1 MRIALFTDT
10 FLPQVNGVVRSVVTT
25 ANELVRCGH
34 AVAVFTMDVS
44 RIEGE
49 GGPQGELDPRV
60 LVFPFPSFTLPG
72 FRHIQ
77 ARFPTIARPLAK
89 LRRFRPDVI
98 HLHTI
103 FTVGWEAVACAKLL
117 SCPLAGSHHGF
128 LAEYLSNFR
137 LDYVLIKR
145 LLRRYLAF
153 FYNRCSLVITP
164 ARALER
170 ELLEHGLRRP
180 VHVLSN
186 PIDLGRF
193 STTVHKA
200 ALRARFGMDR
210 PTAVHLGRL
219 VEQKRVDV
227 VLEGFA
233 RLCSGGFDAGLMII
247 GDGRER
253 PRLEGLARSLGISDR
268 VVWTGMLHG
277 APLVERLAACDV
289 FVSASTTE
297 VQPLVFLEAMAL
309 GLPAIGVRAGG
320 VPELVIDGKSGCL
333 VAPDDPEALA
343 QAMRKLFTDD
353 TFRGALG
360 DGAREVVNSFGAGRV
375 VAELVGLYEEVCLE
389 RPGRADLRA
398 IVPAGGVNAV
408 RAKPPTRNPLP

>member
-25 ANELVRCGH
+25 ANELVRRGH

-44 RIEGE
+44 RIVGE

-60 LVFPFPSFTLPG
+60 LVFPFPSFTFPG

-77 ARFPTIARPLAK
+77 ARFPTIARPLAR

-103 FTVGWEAVACAKLL
+103 FTVGWEAVACARLL
-117 SCPLAGSHHGF
+117 GCPLVGSHHGF

-137 LDYVLIKR
+137 LDYAVIKR
-145 LLRRYLAF
+145 LIRRYLAF
-153 FYNRCSLVITP
+153 FYNRCSVVITP
-164 ARALER
+164 ARALQR

-186 PIDLGRF
+186 PIDLRRF

-210 PTAVHLGRL
+210 PTAVHVGRL

-233 RLCSGGFDAGLMII
+233 RLRAGGFDAALMII

-253 PRLEGLARSLGISDR
+253 PRLE
-268 VVWTGMLHG
+268 
-277 APLVERLAACDV
+277 
-289 FVSASTTE
+289 
-297 VQPLVFLEAMAL
+297 
-309 GLPAIGVRAGG
+309 
-320 VPELVIDGKSGCL
+320 
-333 VAPDDPEALA
+333 
-343 QAMRKLFTDD
+343 
-353 TFRGALG
+353 
-360 DGAREVVNSFGAGRV
+360 
-375 VAELVGLYEEVCLE
+375 
-389 RPGRADLRA
+389 
-398 IVPAGGVNAV
+398 
-408 RAKPPTRNPLP
+408 

>member
-25 ANELVRCGH
+25 ANELVRRGH

-49 GGPQGELDPRV
+49 GPQGELDQRV
-60 LVFPFPSFTLPG
+60 QVFPFPSFTLPG

-103 FTVGWEAVACAKLL
+103 FTVGWEGVACAKVLGCSL
-117 SCPLAGSHHGF
+117 VGSHHGF

-137 LDYVLIKR
+137 LDYPVIKR

-219 VEQKRVDV
+219 VDQKRVDV

-233 RLCSGGFDAGLMII
+233 RLRSGGFDAALMII

-253 PRLEGLARSLGISDR
+253 PRLETLARSLGISDR

-289 FVSASTTE
+289 FISASTTE
-297 VQPLVFLEAMAL
+297 VQPLAFLEAMAL

-320 VPELVIDGKSGCL
+320 VPELVSDGRSGCL
-333 VAPDDPEALA
+333 VTPDDPEALA

-353 TFRGALG
+353 TLRGALG
-360 DGAREVVNSFGAGRV
+360 DGAREVVKSFEAGRV
-375 VAELVGLYEEVCLE
+375 VAELVGVYEEGLYGKAGPFESPCHRSSRWRE
-389 RPGRADLRA
+389 RRSGQATHP
-398 IVPAGGVNAV
+398 
-408 RAKPPTRNPLP
+408 

>member
-1 MRIALFTDT
+1 MAEMRIALFTDT

-25 ANELVRCGH
+25 ANELVRRGH

-49 GGPQGELDPRV
+49 GGPQGELEPGV
-60 LVFPFPSFTLPG
+60 QVFPFPSFTLPG

-117 SCPLAGSHHGF
+117 GCPLVGSHHGF

-137 LDYVLIKR
+137 LDYAVIKR

-193 STTVHKA
+193 STPVHKA
-200 ALRARFGMDR
+200 ALRARFGMDW

-219 VEQKRVDV
+219 VEQKRVEV

-233 RLCSGGFDAGLMII
+233 RLRSGGFDAVLMII

-268 VVWTGMLHG
+268 IVWTGMLHG

-289 FVSASTTE
+289 FLSASTTE

-320 VPELVIDGKSGCL
+320 VPELVSDGRSGCL
-333 VAPDDPEALA
+333 VTPDDPEALA
-343 QAMRKLFTDD
+343 QAMHKLFTDD
-353 TFRGALG
+353 TLQGALG
-360 DGAREVVNSFGAGRV
+360 DGAREVVKSFEAGRV
-375 VAELVGLYEEVCLE
+375 VAELVGLYEEACSE
-389 RPGRADLRA
+389 GPGRANLRA
-398 IVPAGGVNAV
+398 IVPAGWRERRSGQ
-408 RAKPPTRNPLP
+408 PTNP

>member
-25 ANELVRCGH
+25 ANELVRGGH
-34 AVAVFTMDVS
+34 AVAVFTMDVR

-49 GGPQGELDPRV
+49 NGPQGELDPRV

-72 FRHIQ
+72 FPHIQ

-103 FTVGWEAVACAKLL
+103 FTVGWEAVACARLL
-117 SCPLAGSHHGF
+117 GCPLVGSHHGF

-137 LDYVLIKR
+137 LDYALIKR

-153 FYNRCSLVITP
+153 FYNRCRAVITP

-170 ELLEHGLRRP
+170 ELLAHRLRRP

-193 STTVHKA
+193 STPVHKA
-200 ALRARFGMDR
+200 ALRARFGMHR
-210 PTAVHLGRL
+210 PTAVHVGRL
-219 VEQKRVDV
+219 VAQKRVDIL
-227 VLEGFA
+227 LEGFA
-233 RLCSGGFDAGLMII
+233 RLRSGGLDADLMII
-247 GDGRER
+247 GAGRER
-253 PRLEGLARSLGISDR
+253 PKLEALAGRLGIFDR
-268 VVWTGMLHG
+268 VRWTGMLHG
-277 APLVERLAACDV
+277 VPLVERLAACDV

-320 VPELVIDGKSGCL
+320 VPELVGDGSSGC
-333 VAPDDPEALA
+333 VVTPDDPRALA
-343 QAMRKLFTDD
+343 EAMRKLLTDD
-353 TFRGALG
+353 RLRGALG
-360 DGAREVVNSFGAGRV
+360 NGAREVVKSFEAGRV
-375 VAELVGLYEEVCLE
+375 VAELVGLYEQVCSDGSARSD
-389 RPGRADLRA
+389 RPA
-398 IVPAGGVNAV
+398 IVPAGGVHAF
-408 RAKPPTRNPLP
+408 RAKPPTRSSLP

>member
-10 FLPQVNGVVRSVVTT
+10 FLPQVNGVVRSVVTS
-25 ANELVRCGH
+25 ANELVRRGH
-34 AVAVFTMDVS
+34 AVAVYTMDVS
-44 RIEGE
+44 RIEGQD
-49 GGPQGELDPRV
+49 GPRGELDERV
-60 LVFPFPSFTLPG
+60 LVFPFPSFSLPG

-77 ARFPTIARPLAK
+77 ARFPTVVRPLAK

-117 SCPLAGSHHGF
+117 GCPLMGSHHGF

-137 LDYVLIKR
+137 LDYEVIKG
-145 LLRRYLAF
+145 LLRRYLAS
-153 FYNRCSLVITP
+153 FYNRCSAVITP

-200 ALRARFGMDR
+200 ALRARFGMVR
-210 PTAVHLGRL
+210 PTAVHVGRL

-233 RLCSGGFDAGLMII
+233 RLRSGGLDADLMII

-253 PRLEGLARSLGISDR
+253 SRLEALAMRLGIFDR
-268 VVWTGMLHG
+268 VAWTGMLHG

-320 VPELVIDGKSGCL
+320 VPELVSDGRSGC
-333 VAPDDPEALA
+333 VVTPDDPEALA
-343 QAMRKLFTDD
+343 QAMRKLLTDD
-353 TFRGALG
+353 TLRGALG
-360 DGAREVVNSFGAGRV
+360 DGAREVVKSFEVGQV
-375 VAELVGLYEEVCLE
+375 VAELVGLYEQVCSE
-389 RPGRADLRA
+389 RPDRSDLPA
-398 IVPAGGVNAV
+398 IAPAGGVNAV
-408 RAKPPTRNPLP
+408 RAKPPTRSSLP